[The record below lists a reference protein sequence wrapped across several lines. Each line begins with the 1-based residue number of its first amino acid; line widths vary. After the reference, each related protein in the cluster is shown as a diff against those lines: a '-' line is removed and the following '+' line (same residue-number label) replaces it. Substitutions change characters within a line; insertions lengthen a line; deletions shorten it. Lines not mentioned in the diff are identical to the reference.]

1 MDSAKVAAD
10 QEKETQEL
18 KKFFLKEGRFV
29 EHYDMQKTN
38 GPNYKRVLKFLFD
51 TNTDLSTA
59 TRGRI
64 LGAAWA
70 LHDKELATTLTA
82 RGVNVRT
89 NKYGVVEVLRAVK
102 LLDSNRR
109 LKFLEKKL
117 EKLNAINTTSP
128 NQVKAT
134 TLGQIRAEI
143 NDITAEPVGDT
154 AASVTGSLSRYIR
167 KWAGTIP
174 KETLEYFA
182 LSLPK
187 ESWKELADIVHF
199 RNTDFTESWFLDFCF
214 DRPIPGASLVSE
226 CTGWA
231 KKPEQQR
238 LELIEKWK
246 LPYSFIRREVQSN
259 PGLKLNTDCKKAI
272 VEYEEMNNVI
282 WYYEELKADG
292 VDDIIKERILDGDL
306 PTLPYGKLMQ
316 RLLDLKESNST
327 FYPVLIP
334 IADRMLQTIRLPLQP
349 PVVVTGDASGSM
361 QVAVK
366 TATIIGGLLACLT
379 SADLRFFNS
388 APMAVPK
395 IPRSCD
401 DVIEVASKVRAAGGT
416 ANSANLWESYEKK
429 EVVNYFIQVTDEEE
443 NASYK
448 GYKWMGLWKKY
459 LAEVNPNAKVVF
471 ISFLGQN
478 KKGQMVS
485 EYDKEG
491 LPYLQFVFNL
501 QRPDLSKLDKVLAM
515 LSSGAADKT
524 TTTAVD
530 LDAGEEEDKYK

>member
-1 MDSAKVAAD
+1 MEKGT
-10 QEKETQEL
+10 QQNEKEVQEL
-18 KKFFLKEGRFV
+18 KKFFLREGNFV
-29 EHYDMQKTN
+29 EHYDMQKSN
-38 GPNYKRVLKFLFD
+38 EQQYKKVLNFLFEA
-51 TNTDLSTA
+51 NTDLSTA

-64 LGAAWA
+64 LAAAWA
-70 LHDKELATTLTA
+70 RHDNELAKSLTS
-82 RGVNVRT
+82 RGVNAQT
-89 NKYGVVEVLRAVK
+89 NKYGVAEILRAIK

-109 LKFLEKKL
+109 IKFLEKKL
-117 EKLNAINTTSP
+117 DKLTNTSTTGDHKVS
-128 NQVKAT
+128 NT
-134 TLGQIRAEI
+134 TLGKIRNEL
-143 NDITAEPVGDT
+143 NDLKVEQVVV
-154 AASVTGSLSRYIR
+154 ASVTGSLSRYIR
-167 KWAGTIP
+167 KWVGTIP
-174 KETLEYFA
+174 KDTLEYFA

-187 ESWKELADIVHF
+187 DPWRELADIAHL
-199 RNTDFTESWFLDFCF
+199 RNTDFAESWFLDFCY
-214 DRPIPGASLVSE
+214 DRPIPGGTLVSE
-226 CTGWA
+226 CSGWA
-231 KKPEQQR
+231 KKPDSQR

-259 PGLKLNTDCKKAI
+259 PGLKLSADCKKAI

-282 WYYEELKADG
+282 WYYEELKAEG
-292 VDDIIKERILDGDL
+292 VDDIVKERILDGDL

-334 IADRMLQTIRLPLQP
+334 IADRMLQTIRLPLEP
-349 PVVVTGDASGSM
+349 PVVVIGDASGSM

-379 SADLRFFNS
+379 NADLRFFNS

-401 DVIEVASKVRAAGGT
+401 DVIEVASRVRADGGT
-416 ANSANLWESYEKK
+416 ANAASLWQSYEKK

-443 NASYK
+443 NVAYK
-448 GYKWMGLWKKY
+448 GYRWMGLWKKY

-471 ISFLGQN
+471 ISFLGEN
-478 KKGQMVS
+478 VKGRMVA
-485 EYDKEG
+485 EYDREK

-515 LSSGAADKT
+515 LSSGAADKS
-524 TTTAVD
+524 TTTAID
-530 LDAGEEEDKYK
+530 TKSAPDEEDKYK